1 MTAKGTAANS
11 NAWIWTLLRGVIALG
26 LGIFLIAG
34 GETARTTAA
43 YVVLIYVTIAGGMQ
57 TFSGLFNRRAPGS
70 TTDRI
75 RGLVGL
81 LGGLVMLVLLYFNVL
96 TLSTAFIII
105 AILVIAFG
113 LLGLFEVFFDRG
125 GDRFRVMPVL
135 VNVLLVT
142 LGALVF
148 YSSSREGFDL
158 QLWTGL
164 VLVILGAIVGA
175 YAYFVQK
182 PQPQLA
188 SNDI

>member
-26 LGIFLIAG
+26 LGIFLIVG

-70 TTDRI
+70 ATDRI

-81 LGGLVMLVLLYFNVL
+81 LGGVIMLALLYFNVL

-125 GDRFRVMPVL
+125 GAYFRWMPVL
-135 VNVLLVT
+135 VNVLLVA

-148 YSSSREGFDL
+148 YSSSHESFNL
-158 QLWTGL
+158 QLWSGV
-164 VLVILGAIVGA
+164 VLAVLGIAVGV
-175 YAYFVQK
+175 YAYFAQK
-182 PQPQLA
+182 PSPELA
-188 SNDI
+188 MADL